1 METQSYIPGSDQKTV
16 LLASFVDRSD
26 LEKSIELIKSNFV
39 IISSKI
45 FVLKNKE
52 DNNKLILTY
61 NILLNDEKI
70 KFDCCIPGTIAL
82 HRKKETNTLYTL
94 NSLNA
99 VIMDE
104 TKKNVVDK
112 SHRINWTNYLNC
124 ILITH
129 KTKGLIKIDTELETI
144 KNIDNPKLIG

>member
-1 METQSYIPGSDQKTV
+1 LQTQSFTPDSDQKTV
-16 LLASFVDRSD
+16 LLASFIDRQN
-26 LEKSIELIKSNFV
+26 LENSIQQIKENFV
-39 IISSKI
+39 IIGSKI

-52 DNNKLILTY
+52 DNDKLILTY

-94 NSLNA
+94 NSLNT
-99 VIMDE
+99 VILEE
-104 TKKNVVDK
+104 TKKPVVDK
-112 SHRINWTNYLNC
+112 NHKINWTNYLNC

-129 KTKGLIKIDTELETI
+129 KSKGLVKIETELE
-144 KNIDNPKLIG
+144 NIINFENVK

>member
-1 METQSYIPGSDQKTV
+1 MQTQIITPGSNQKTV
-16 LLASFVDRSD
+16 LLASFIDRPELD
-26 LEKSIELIKSNFV
+26 NSIKQIKENFV
-39 IISSKI
+39 IIGYKI

-52 DNNKLILTY
+52 DNDKLILTY

-94 NSLNA
+94 NSLNSI
-99 VIMDE
+99 IMEE
-104 TKKNVVDK
+104 TQKNVVDK
-112 SHRINWTNYLNC
+112 THKINWTNYLNC

-129 KTKGLIKIDTELETI
+129 KTKGLVKIETELEAIINFENI
-144 KNIDNPKLIG
+144 K

>member
-1 METQSYIPGSDQKTV
+1 LQTQIITPGSNQKTV
-16 LLASFVDRSD
+16 LLASFIDRPELD
-26 LEKSIELIKSNFV
+26 NSIKQIKENFV
-39 IISSKI
+39 IIGYKI

-52 DNNKLILTY
+52 DNDKLILTY

-94 NSLNA
+94 NSLNSI
-99 VIMDE
+99 IMEE
-104 TKKNVVDK
+104 TQKNVVDK
-112 SHRINWTNYLNC
+112 THKINWTNYLNC

-129 KTKGLIKIDTELETI
+129 KTKGLVKIETELEAIINFENI
-144 KNIDNPKLIG
+144 K

>member
-1 METQSYIPGSDQKTV
+1 MTTQSFIPGSDQKTV
-16 LLASFVDRSD
+16 LLASFINRP
-26 LEKSIELIKSNFV
+26 ELDNSVNQIKINF
-39 IISSKI
+39 IIIGSKI

-52 DNNKLILTY
+52 DNDKLILTY

-94 NSLNA
+94 NSLNT
-99 VIMDE
+99 VIMEE
-104 TKKNVVDK
+104 TQKSVVDK
-112 SHRINWTNYLNC
+112 SHKINWTNYLNC

-129 KTKGLIKIDTELETI
+129 KVKGLIKIETELETI
-144 KNIDNPKLIG
+144 INLEQAK

>member
-1 METQSYIPGSDQKTV
+1 MQTQSFTPDSDQKTV
-16 LLASFVDRSD
+16 LLASFIDRQN
-26 LEKSIELIKSNFV
+26 LENSIQQIKENFV
-39 IISSKI
+39 IIGSKI

-52 DNNKLILTY
+52 DNDKLILTY

-94 NSLNA
+94 NSLNT
-99 VIMDE
+99 VILEE
-104 TKKNVVDK
+104 TKKPVVDK
-112 SHRINWTNYLNC
+112 NHKINWTNYLNC

-129 KTKGLIKIDTELETI
+129 KSKGLVKIETELE
-144 KNIDNPKLIG
+144 NIINFENVK